1 MDAENAAVQNYYK
14 KKKRRRRR
22 RAVTFYALLLALV
35 VVVAAVL
42 SMTVFFNIENIE
54 VEGCSKY
61 TAQQIIEAGGVM
73 EGQNLIRLDKGRIA
87 DGITSGLPY
96 VLEVEINRRLPS
108 TLVITVTETSA
119 RMYAMAG
126 ERAALLDSTLKV
138 LELVDDVSDISLTFL
153 SGVTLADAEAGYP
166 AQFEGDVSTP
176 LTSLIEAVDK
186 HLNPSALGEI
196 NLANLNDIV
205 LTYDNRRLTIYIGST
220 DNIMNKLAMAAHIIS
235 QNPKSEVA
243 NIDVENVERA
253 IYQPVTLNASN

>member
-54 VEGCSKY
+54 VAGCSKY

-186 HLNPSALGEI
+186 HLDPSALGEI

>member
-1 MDAENAAVQNYYK
+1 M
-14 KKKRRRRR
+14 
-22 RAVTFYALLLALV
+22 
-35 VVVAAVL
+35 
-42 SMTVFFNIENIE
+42 
-54 VEGCSKY
+54 
-61 TAQQIIEAGGVM
+61 
-73 EGQNLIRLDKGRIA
+73 
-87 DGITSGLPY
+87 
-96 VLEVEINRRLPS
+96 
-108 TLVITVTETSA
+108 
-119 RMYAMAG
+119 
-126 ERAALLDSTLKV
+126 

-186 HLNPSALGEI
+186 HLDPSALGEF

>member
-54 VEGCSKY
+54 VEGCYKY
-61 TAQQIIEAGGVM
+61 TAQQIIEAGVVM
-73 EGQNLIRLDKGRIA
+73 EGQNLIRLDKGKIA

-108 TLVITVTETSA
+108 TLVITVTETTA

-126 ERAALLDSTLKV
+126 ERAALMDSTLKV

-153 SGVTLADAEAGYP
+153 SGVTLVDAAAGYP
-166 AQFEGDVSTP
+166 AQFDGNVSTP
-176 LTSLIEAVDK
+176 LTNLMAAVDK
-186 HLNPSALGEI
+186 HLDPSALGEI
-196 NLANLNDIV
+196 NLSNLNDIV
-205 LTYDNRRLTIYIGST
+205 LTYDNRRLTIYIGNT

-243 NIDVENVERA
+243 NIDVENIERA
-253 IYQPVTLNASN
+253 IYQPITLNASN